1 MTRYNAEFKTQAV
14 QLALTSDR
22 PYSHSAKELGIDPK
36 NLYNWIKLSEATK
49 VSTGKLTAKQE
60 LGMENIQLRKL
71 CKRQQQELE
80 ILKKAAAYFA
90 KHQK

>member
-71 CKRQQQELE
+71 CKQRYSPIFVQ
-80 ILKKAAAYFA
+80 KKV
-90 KHQK
+90 